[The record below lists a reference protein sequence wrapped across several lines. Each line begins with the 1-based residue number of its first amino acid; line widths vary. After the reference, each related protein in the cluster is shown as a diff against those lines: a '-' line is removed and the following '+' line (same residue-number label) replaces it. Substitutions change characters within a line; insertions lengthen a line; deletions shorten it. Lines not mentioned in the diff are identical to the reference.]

1 MNLFCERLHLLKNKS
16 GQTQAK
22 IASDLGLTPQ
32 AFSNYMKGREPD
44 YDTLIKISIYFD
56 VSLDCLLGISDN
68 TKPVD
73 VDSLLPK
80 TDIINVEARSY
91 IQKIASD
98 LVSMSADFY
107 NSAPHNT
114 ENILKQELEFLEKIT
129 SLTKDFLK
137 QIIEIRENGKKQ
149 KDTISEYQEKLS
161 LEIIS
166 NSIKLTEKIT
176 RYQVQRALDH
186 AEKLK
191 AEYESLMDPNAPEQ
205 AGPLQKINEEIQDL
219 KMMLKA
225 ADGAFYYF
233 FDDDQEAG
241 EPDGK
246 HSKD

>member
-1 MNLFCERLHLLKNKS
+1 
-16 GQTQAK
+16 
-22 IASDLGLTPQ
+22 
-32 AFSNYMKGREPD
+32 
-44 YDTLIKISIYFD
+44 
-56 VSLDCLLGISDN
+56 
-68 TKPVD
+68 
-73 VDSLLPK
+73 
-80 TDIINVEARSY
+80 
-91 IQKIASD
+91 
-98 LVSMSADFY
+98 MSADFY

>member
-1 MNLFCERLHLLKNKS
+1 
-16 GQTQAK
+16 
-22 IASDLGLTPQ
+22 
-32 AFSNYMKGREPD
+32 MKGREPD

-56 VSLDCLLGISDN
+56 VSLDYLLGISDN

-98 LVSMSADFY
+98 LVSMSADFFIIQL
-107 NSAPHNT
+107 PIIQK
-114 ENILKQELEFLEKIT
+114 NILKQELEFLEKIT